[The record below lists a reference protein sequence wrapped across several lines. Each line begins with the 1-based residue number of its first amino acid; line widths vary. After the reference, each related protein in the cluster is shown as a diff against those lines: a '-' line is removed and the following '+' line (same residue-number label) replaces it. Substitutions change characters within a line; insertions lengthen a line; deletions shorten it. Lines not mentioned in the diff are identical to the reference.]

1 MDDNIELIELFS
13 LTPKKK
19 PKKNVQSAN
28 DVMYWGED
36 NLLPQEILKYYNY
49 STTNAGILNKKIYL
63 GSGNGF
69 EFTNPEAEVFAKK
82 INFTDLFKKAITDF
96 FLYNAF
102 SLEIIPNVILD
113 RINTINYVDTSY
125 VRLKCHSENILISAC
140 QETYDKDIIEIKQY
154 DENDPF
160 MEHSVLFYRRISP
173 GYSYYSIPSYFSA
186 FSWIRQELE
195 LKEYSE
201 NLIFNSFTPTQILKL
216 PNKLS
221 PESKE
226 ALKKKIKNELTGAK
240 NAGKILTIEA
250 EGEKVIEIIPL
261 SQNIDSTQLSGY
273 LDLVRKNIIVGHSL
287 PSPTIIGLEG
297 GASLGG
303 DGGTIDIG
311 TKLFFKT
318 EIYSIQNEL
327 KKVFEDLFKRAG
339 FETEIIIK
347 NEIII
352 E

>member
-1 MDDNIELIELFS
+1 MDDNVELIELFS
-13 LTPKKK
+13 LAPKKK
-19 PKKNVQSAN
+19 PKKNVQSSN
-28 DVMYWGED
+28 DVMYQGED

-140 QETYDKDIIEIKQY
+140 QESYDKDIIEIKQY
-154 DENDPF
+154 DETNPF

-173 GYSYYSIPSYFSA
+173 GYSFYSIPSYFSA

-201 NLIFNSFTPTQILKL
+201 NLIFNCFSPSQIIKL

-221 PESKE
+221 PEAKE
-226 ALKKKIKNELTGAK
+226 AFRKKVKNELIGARGHK
-240 NAGKILTIEA
+240 TLIVEA
-250 EGEKVIEIIPL
+250 EGEKVIEVIPL